1 VSDAPEP
8 RRLVY
13 RFGLPDGRRLEFGI
27 ELSANT
33 LASRRRPRDQYP
45 AWTAL
50 DFMKCPNCPLQ
61 ASQQPRCPI
70 AENLVDVAQ
79 AFKDAQSFAEVDVE
93 VEYQER
99 RYSKR
104 TSMQQA
110 LSSLIG
116 VFMVTSGC
124 PVLDKLRPMVD
135 THLPFMSPEE
145 STYRTITMY
154 LLAQYFR
161 MRRGLRA
168 DWELKELVSFLEACR
183 LTNSSFVR
191 RLQAVG
197 VGDAS
202 LNALAVLNTLGEITS
217 LTIDGDMRRLE
228 RLFVEHFRRETD

>member
-1 VSDAPEP
+1 MSDAPET

-13 RFGLPDGRRLEFGI
+13 RFGLPNGQRVELEV
-27 ELSANT
+27 ELSASS
-33 LASRRRPRDQYP
+33 LSARRKPRQAYP
-45 AWTAL
+45 EWTAL
-50 DFMKCPNCPLQ
+50 EFMKCPTCPLQ
-61 ASQQPRCPI
+61 ASQHPRCPI
-70 AENLVDVAQ
+70 AENMVDVVE
-79 AFKDAQSFAEVDVE
+79 AFEDAQSFAEADVE

-99 RYSKR
+99 RYSKH

-145 STYRTITMY
+145 STYRTLTMY

-161 MRRGLRA
+161 MRRGLRP
-168 DWELKELVSFLEACR
+168 DWELKDLVSFLESCR
-183 LTNSSFVR
+183 QTNSAFVR
-191 RLQAVG
+191 RLHAVG

-202 LNALAVLNTLGEITS
+202 LNALGMLNTLGEITS
-217 LTIDGDMRRLE
+217 LTIEGDMRRLE
-228 RLFVEHFRRETD
+228 RLFVEHFRHDD

>member
-1 VSDAPEP
+1 MNEAGETK
-8 RRLVY
+8 RLVY
-13 RFGLPDGRRLEFGI
+13 RFGPPGAEPLEFVV
-27 ELSANT
+27 ELSENT
-33 LASRRRPRDQYP
+33 LSARRRERESYP
-45 AWTAL
+45 EWTAL
-50 DFMKCPNCPLQ
+50 EFMKCPNCPLQ
-61 ASQQPRCPI
+61 ASQHPRCPI
-70 AENLVDVAQ
+70 AANLTEVVES
-79 AFKDAQSFAEVDVE
+79 FKDAQSFAEVDVE

-145 STYRTITMY
+145 STYRTISMY

-161 MRRGLRA
+161 MRRGLRP
-168 DWELKELVSFLEACR
+168 DWELKDLVSFLEGCR
-183 LTNSSFVR
+183 LTNSAFVR

-202 LNALAVLNTLGEITS
+202 LNALAMLNTLGEITS
-217 LTIDGDMRRLE
+217 LTVDGDMRRLE
-228 RLFVEHFRRETD
+228 RLFMEHLRREAD